1 MCEKR
6 GEGNVTRTCGCGRQ
20 WIEEYARSF
29 VVSIYVLSEHYVYV
43 CEMKMKQGSK
53 AISFHV

>member
-1 MCEKR
+1 MFEER
-6 GEGNVTRTCGCGRQ
+6 REMSFTCGRQ